1 MDFVNNLFVYNVDE
15 VVVHDLE
22 ESNSCCGDD
31 HWHSFRKH
39 FDVKGDPFNSFVE
52 EDYHDPCVYGG
63 NVDEELDLDVDGDN
77 DKKIKHHFKDLDL
90 KELENLKASGCW
102 CNIHSKIW
110 VANALNA

>member
-1 MDFVNNLFVYNVDE
+1 MDFVDNLFVSNVDE
-15 VVVHDLE
+15 VVVDDLE

-39 FDVKGDPFNSFVE
+39 FDVEGDPFNLLVE

-77 DKKIKHHFKDLDL
+77 DKKIKHHFKNLDL

-110 VANALNA
+110 VANAFNA